1 MRNTIAIPTGCDF
14 APSIVGVWVST
25 LATIAMQIAMPMP
38 PKMNRNLR
46 PKRSTVQV
54 ALSVNR
60 MLNVAFR
67 ALISEIVSA
76 LWKTFL

>member
-1 MRNTIAIPTGCDF
+1 MRNTIAMPTGCDF

-25 LATIAMQIAMPMP
+25 LATVSMQIAMPMP

-60 MLNVAFR
+60 ILNVAFR
-67 ALISEIVSA
+67 ALISEMVSA